1 MAQTSPQQQ
10 TALQWLKFLHDL
22 AQVQQQDCIDLEQY
36 AWHLD
41 LEAYP
46 EVLKTAIANCASGN
60 PLLFKLDK
68 PRDSVCPMPDE
79 SFAEWLDA
87 DWQSVN
93 VDSPSCFA
101 CRLLVQFPVASDYQ
115 VSAVGC
121 LTQAEWQVLSGLR
134 SCLMQN
140 ALAADLSQNVT
151 TNFSQKETVDLSQN
165 GTTDF
170 SQKKGA
176 LDGSLDNPLPEPSSL
191 KTIEC
196 VRYTSNQEWIETLK
210 QGNALIKSCQ
220 LWSEQESLIKAFNS
234 WQIKR
239 QAWLQVRRPE
249 VALTKLYHK
258 LKQAYSILQFSSG
271 EAELVLGDGLLRVPA
286 LDKRLSASGAGAED
300 SLSQV
305 QNVGQ
310 REEKTQEQAVEQTVD
325 TKGQD
330 VDAETVAQKEV
341 LSHADAHP
349 LNSTDATNSANSV
362 HSSEATNSSDSAN
375 FLDASQSLD
384 SSNLASVPETTHPL
398 VLRTVKLE
406 FNARLEQFIV
416 SLASESS
423 QLHMPLLQALDEQ
436 YVWSQLQGQVSTIH
450 PLDRARL
457 KSLLM
462 QLGSRL
468 PHCLVTTQRTHDA
481 SLIRNYTCLLS
492 AGACLFIRAYRID
505 LSAYLANLITYVE
518 HGGLLSAPAYQ
529 LLGMQPQFVYT
540 TGENTRFPDAENAF
554 LSTAHEAHDSFGEQ
568 DSYVAHDSLGGQNSL
583 EQAQLPANLH
593 DSLQD
598 GLHDG
603 LQSNTRLRNLSC
615 ESLEMLMS
623 QPLNPQQL
631 LAVKRLKRQPVVIV
645 HSPSG
650 TGKSYTAANLISQ
663 ALAQG
668 QKILVTAMRQDTAD
682 QVLAQLPKVLHQFC
696 GTSSHIACAPEQIT
710 AYSKADL
717 HKLESELASAQ
728 QQRTQVFNELL
739 EQRTQ
744 LFNWLS
750 FDNLQI
756 VYQHQEYTCSQ
767 LDDFVKE
774 HASLAEV
781 LPFTPKLEGTSTKID
796 EASSVKS
803 TDIEDSRV
811 GQSTE
816 AVRGN
821 NTTDIDTSW
830 SNKSTNVDDNI
841 GTKSILVDEAKSGG
855 KSADELNTQNT
866 AEPSKVSKKDSESE
880 LMGRVL
886 LQELP
891 LSMDELQRLY
901 ATNDSVPAS
910 MEESLKLSWPPMRAL
925 PNPSQFLEL
934 LQNLSKLQQ
943 SLDHAQNWQVDL
955 NLAHGMVWFR
965 PDSGAT
971 SSLFGEKIQLLFNV
985 FKPALAN
992 SLNFG
997 FINELPDWLGEIYKL
1012 VPESAAYTK
1021 FNMLAHNLIA
1031 LHGALNTY
1039 TSKLNGRQLELN
1051 PQLSSNSGALKQLQ
1065 QALQIIKRH
1074 IEGSSD
1080 VNSGAALNNSAAS
1093 KSGAA
1098 SNNSAV
1104 LNNGAASNTGTALN
1118 NGAASNNSA
1127 MGALPEPEKVKQAYA
1142 ALERALRINK
1152 QPVHGA
1158 EDISCA
1164 LDFVQYQ
1171 QLKLKCAAQWQ
1182 ELMPTLSNIKFEDLE
1197 NDRAA
1202 VRWGYLIHWLLGW
1215 TNDRAALLKF
1225 WQERFDALG
1234 WTSRLDLQLQDKG
1247 SHTLQRAL
1255 AVWSALQRAGQEAVY
1270 LSQLV
1275 VRYYNFCQRYSQML
1289 KLLNQPQFKENPC
1302 CCLLLQAM
1310 TRRDPPLYA
1319 KAFKQLQQVAECIS
1333 DYAERKELLERLA
1346 QFAPDWSTAIA
1357 ERQGIHGQSQVPEK
1371 IAEAWQY
1378 WQFAQCLSQI
1388 TSRSQSRLTQ
1398 QFAPLKSQ
1406 FYESSLS
1413 CIEKQATLNIVKAL
1427 QQQAASAYNVTE
1439 QVSQTKLLS
1448 AWVLPIFKLSLY
1460 PEILQTHFDV
1470 LVIEQSQSPNLLTA
1484 VLPLFN
1490 LSDHVLL
1497 LQDDLSLS
1505 SATWYCQAHHTA
1517 DMLMQK
1523 AAEKADLATR
1533 LQQLM
1538 SGVESASTNIESAHS
1553 ETTNVSSDSA
1563 HASLS
1568 IAHVSDFSTLA
1579 TSELL
1584 GRISGFIAGLASGF
1598 TSGFSSG
1605 FVSGFTSGFTSG
1617 LVSGFNSGLSSGKT
1631 LGSAAGTALWKEQFT
1646 QMPQLMNLSNL
1657 LSEHEGRLVNRIE
1670 DRSLRGQS
1678 DNNRNWLHAL
1688 RVPRYTSLTP
1698 CALFVQAGRYALS
1711 AAVALLHSCCEQ
1723 NEYSG
1728 RSMGIM
1734 FLSSHRQTVQQWSQ
1748 QLGLMLNELMPLSMQ
1763 SQHQIR
1769 FGPPQVFGGE
1779 GCDVLFVVMD
1789 TQSSNTD
1796 DQYNVQLLEAQFTKM
1811 CRSAVASAKEQLW
1824 LICSNENQKLYQY
1837 SVGWQLMKYVVGLHK
1852 RFIEQKPSYQQA
1864 ASDLMQVLEQDSGIE
1879 PLKRKFMQQ
1888 LVQSLCER
1896 GFQLQVM
1903 PSSQG
1908 GGIAEVDNS
1917 LDDAPLDIKSTS
1929 NATDDPAGLVVLYQ
1943 QKRLRLECHS
1953 ESELSHASSVLS
1965 IMQRHE
1971 RYEHYGYSVLHVL
1984 CSSWLDSTLEQLVQ
1998 QLQREGFY
2006 PENLRGFLQVLMHQA
2021 ALALV
2026 HKVQDRANSLMR
2038 QNSKVWQYQ
2047 SNQDSNVTQYQ
2058 SSQDNNVAQYQTSQ
2072 DSNEAQYQS
2081 GQKSNEVQR
2090 QGGSKYL
2097 QLNLVTDPTTFM
2109 LSAVTEHDNL
2119 SSAQQARTTDG
2130 IKQLNATVNPNGQPQ
2145 QTTALSGQGEGI
2157 SEETED
2163 DKATDFYQ
2171 SRSGVYQSEATD
2183 FEQSSRSNAEYELY
2197 RAADP
2202 KENQLLSME
2211 LEKVMTRREQERAEL
2226 TSTTGSGK
2234 VVTDKKVEAETDAQ
2248 YNYALARLGIKTIE
2262 QPLPDPLPDEAHE
2275 RFRAF
2280 KRFLFG
2286 MLKQMRMS
2294 YIDLLSSYQIVAV
2307 TPGMGQTQQFL
2318 RLCEALRLRPNIYTP
2333 SKPMNKRVWCIR
2345 QADLMSPY
2353 ALQAAQA
2360 LCKGAA
2366 ESDAHGA
2373 NSLNGAGAS
2382 RGNSDA
2388 WEQEHN
2394 LRDDEYED
2402 RVARLAQQRELK
2414 AQQAYAARKF
2424 MSEEDENSP
2433 LIAALNRALN
2443 PYWGELADDETMRS
2457 LPQTMQAVR
2466 RRQIAQ
2472 NWEAPRSTNQFL
2484 REQLLPP
2491 PMRRNLNREDVNTLA
2506 VLSMIP
2512 KQNAMPSPSKAR
2524 LHTLRVTN
2532 GKSSGTSSQKA
2543 GSSQY
2548 AQNNLAS
2555 QDPQQSLGKT
2565 TRGGRY
2571 GSAQYAQSSNQAR
2584 RQAFDGM
2591 SENTSS
2597 HTAEYASG
2605 LVQDELLQAATASAD
2620 SRFKAQENSSR
2631 GQVQGRALNQEHHA
2645 RAQQELD
2652 ETKLNEIPADK
2663 AGDHDL
2669 ENAVPSYAGFRISG
2683 VSDSHLKEAAKQIEN
2698 ANLAEGEFSLSSI
2711 FNIPEVSSAVSESM
2725 AQASSMLS
2733 DRQELSSPSNR
2744 FEKSAYP
2751 TYGAGAAANSRI
2763 KRAGAVDYPGMP
2775 QPKDNLR
2782 DGSFRDGNVSANNL
2796 GDSSVR
2802 GSNLKDS
2809 AVRGNNLG
2817 DNGDN
2822 SVRGN
2827 YLRNAERSSELSGSA
2842 PAPQASLAAN
2852 SVSRHSFNADAAVAE
2867 LLMQYDQETAVNG
2880 PLEVEGSQLTSGSQN
2895 NTLTQSAAAYSNI
2908 GVQRNATSHT
2918 ESSSAQAAL
2927 GKEDGVTVTGSIMG
2941 IGEIEGEMPQRSTA
2955 HVPRITSDRT
2965 QALAHAAYGTGRSY
2979 MQGTMQGSALNHA
2992 AAYAA
2997 HSAVSQS
3004 TVSGTAH
3011 TAHTAFSQPAVG
3023 STAHSAVFP
3032 NTVAGTMN
3040 QAYSAAG
3047 SRHTAIG
3054 NTSLTGRATGSSIGT
3069 SNMGTSSMATSKGAG
3084 YSSLGKA
3091 GWSGRAGQTD
3101 TGGVGYAS
3109 NTTGST
3115 LSAEQTGYLAMLLQ
3129 RSDIWFK
3136 QEGTS
3141 LQAKVLPSQ
3150 EAAFKDIC
3158 KAMGLKP
3165 RLTASGHGASYYQ
3178 EWRF

>member
-10 TALQWLKFLHDL
+10 TALQWLKFLQDL

-46 EVLKTAIANCASGN
+46 EVLKTAIANCASGSQ
-60 PLLFKLDK
+60 LLFKLDK

-79 SFAEWLDA
+79 SFAEWLEA

-93 VDSPSCFA
+93 VDNPSCFA

-115 VSAVGC
+115 VAAVGC
-121 LTQAEWQVLSGLR
+121 LTQAEWQVLSGQR
-134 SCLMQN
+134 SYLMHN

-151 TNFSQKETVDLSQN
+151 ADLSQN
-165 GTTDF
+165 GTTNF
-170 SQKKGA
+170 SQKEGG
-176 LDGSLDNPLPEPSSL
+176 LDVSLDSPLPDPSSL
-191 KTIEC
+191 QTIEC

-210 QGNALIKSCQ
+210 QCNALIKSCQ

-239 QAWLQVRRPE
+239 QAWLQVRRSE
-249 VALTKLYHK
+249 VALTELYHK

-286 LDKRLSASGAGAED
+286 LDKWLSASGAGADVSSNQAQKVEQ
-300 SLSQV
+300 SKEQIV
-305 QNVGQ
+305 
-310 REEKTQEQAVEQTVD
+310 EKTAEQTLDHGVEQTVD
-325 TKGQD
+325 TKGQV

-341 LSHADAHP
+341 LSYADVHP

-362 HSSEATNSSDSAN
+362 HSSEATNSLDSA
-375 FLDASQSLD
+375 DATNSLD
-384 SSNLASVPETTHPL
+384 TSNVAAVSETTHPL
-398 VLRTVKLE
+398 VLRAVKLE

-416 SLASESS
+416 SITPESS

-450 PLDRARL
+450 PLDRAQL

-481 SLIRNYTCLLS
+481 SLIHNYTCLLS
-492 AGACLFIRAYRID
+492 AGPCLFIRAYRID

-540 TGENTRFPDAENAF
+540 AGENTRFPDAENAF

-583 EQAQLPANLH
+583 EQAKLPTNLH

-598 GLHDG
+598 GLYDS

-631 LAVKRLKRQPVVIV
+631 LAVKRLNRQPVVIV

-682 QVLAQLPKVLHQFC
+682 QVLAQLPKALHQFC

-750 FDNLQI
+750 FDNLHI

-816 AVRGN
+816 AARGN
-821 NTTDIDTSW
+821 NTADIDAARG
-830 SNKSTNVDDNI
+830 N
-841 GTKSILVDEAKSGG
+841 

-866 AEPSKVSKKDSESE
+866 DESSKVSKKDSEAE
-880 LMGRVL
+880 LMGRVM
-886 LQELP
+886 LQDLP

-971 SSLFGEKIQLLFNV
+971 STLFGEKIQLLFNV

-1012 VPESAAYTK
+1012 VPESVAYTK

-1074 IEGSSD
+1074 IEGSAD
-1080 VNSGAALNNSAAS
+1080 VNSGAASNS
-1093 KSGAA
+1093 
-1098 SNNSAV
+1098 
-1104 LNNGAASNTGTALN
+1104 GTALN
-1118 NGAASNNSA
+1118 NDAASNNSA
-1127 MGALPEPEKVKQAYA
+1127 MGALPDPEKVKQAYA

-1202 VRWGYLIHWLLGW
+1202 VRWGYLIHWLLRW

-1234 WTSRLDLQLQDKG
+1234 WTSRLNLQLQDKG

-1346 QFAPDWSTAIA
+1346 QFAPDWSSAIA

-1427 QQQAASAYNVTE
+1427 QHPSASPYNVTE

-1470 LVIEQSQSPNLLTA
+1470 LVIEQPQSPNLLTA
-1484 VLPLFN
+1484 ALPLFN

-1517 DMLMQK
+1517 TLLMQK

-1538 SGVESASTNIESAHS
+1538 SGVESASEDIESAHS

-1584 GRISGFIAGLASGF
+1584 GRISDFIAGLASGF

-1617 LVSGFNSGLSSGKT
+1617 LVSGFNSGLSSGKA
-1631 LGSAAGTALWKEQFT
+1631 LGAAAGTALWKEQFT

-1678 DNNRNWLHAL
+1678 DNNRSWLHAL

-1734 FLSSHRQTVQQWSQ
+1734 FLSHHRQTVQQWSQ
-1748 QLGLMLNELMPLSMQ
+1748 QLGFMLNELMPLSMQ

-1824 LICSNENQKLYQY
+1824 LICSNENQKLYQD

-1903 PSSQG
+1903 SSSLG

-1917 LDDAPLDIKSTS
+1917 LDDAPLDIQSTS

-2038 QNSKVWQYQ
+2038 QNSNVWQCQ
-2047 SNQDSNVTQYQ
+2047 SSQDSNVAKQQ
-2058 SSQDNNVAQYQTSQ
+2058 SRQKTH
-2072 DSNEAQYQS
+2072 EA
-2081 GQKSNEVQR
+2081 QR

-2109 LSAVTEHDNL
+2109 LTAVTEQDNL
-2119 SSAQQARTTDG
+2119 SSDRQAITTDG
-2130 IKQLNATVNPNGQPQ
+2130 SKQLNATVNQNGQPQ
-2145 QTTALSGQGEGI
+2145 QTNALSGQGEGI

-2171 SRSGVYQSEATD
+2171 SRSGVYQSEATEL
-2183 FEQSSRSNAEYELY
+2183 EQSRRSNAEYEFY

-2307 TPGMGQTQQFL
+2307 TPSMGQTQQFL

-2555 QDPQQSLGKT
+2555 QESQQSLGKT

-2597 HTAEYASG
+2597 HAAEYASG

-2631 GQVQGRALNQEHHA
+2631 GQGRALNHERQA
-2645 RAQQELD
+2645 RTQQELD

-2663 AGDHDL
+2663 AGEHDL

-2733 DRQELSSPSNR
+2733 ERQELSSPSNR
-2744 FEKSAYP
+2744 FETSAYP

-2782 DGSFRDGNVSANNL
+2782 DGSFRDGNVIANNL

-2827 YLRNAERSSELSGSA
+2827 HLRNAERSSELSDSA

-2852 SVSRHSFNADAAVAE
+2852 SVSRSSFNADAAVAE
-2867 LLMQYDQETAVNG
+2867 LLMQYDQDTAVNRA
-2880 PLEVEGSQLTSGSQN
+2880 LDVEGSQLTSASQN
-2895 NTLTQSAAAYSNI
+2895 NTLTQSAAAYSNVGVQRNVGI
-2908 GVQRNATSHT
+2908 QSNVSVQRNATSNT

-2997 HSAVSQS
+2997 HSAVSPA
-3004 TVSGTAH
+3004 AH
-3011 TAHTAFSQPAVG
+3011 TAHAAHTALSQSTVG

-3091 GWSGRAGQTD
+3091 GWTGRAGQTD
-3101 TGGVGYAS
+3101 TGGVGYAY

-3165 RLTASGHGASYYQ
+3165 RLTASGQGASYYQ